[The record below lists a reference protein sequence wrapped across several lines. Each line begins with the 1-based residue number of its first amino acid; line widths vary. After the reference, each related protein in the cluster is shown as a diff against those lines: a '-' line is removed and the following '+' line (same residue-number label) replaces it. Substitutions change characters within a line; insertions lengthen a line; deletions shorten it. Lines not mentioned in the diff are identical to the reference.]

1 MARRTRSHG
10 SSTSEG
16 TSGAHPTLTQS
27 WPAATREAFEAL
39 LLPALDR
46 AYATARRLTRNDA
59 DAEDL
64 VQEAVLLAWRG
75 FGTFEAGSNFRAW
88 FLRIL
93 MNAFLSSKR
102 KHRAED
108 SAVSLDDV
116 PNAFVQR
123 RAHEMV
129 RGDEAPEGLT
139 ASDVA
144 LGTMDKL
151 EREQVE
157 TAIDALPDDFRVAA
171 TLYFLQDQSYQDIA
185 DLLHIPIGTVRSRL
199 HRGRAL
205 LQQRLWQ
212 IALDHGLVPRRGARA

>member
-1 MARRTRSHG
+1 M
-10 SSTSEG
+10 
-16 TSGAHPTLTQS
+16 PV
-27 WPAATREAFEAL
+27 
-39 LLPALDR
+39 LDR

-64 VQEAVLLAWRG
+64 VQDAALLAYRG
-75 FGTFEAGSNFRAW
+75 FGTFERGSNFRAW

-108 SAVSLDDV
+108 SAVSLDEV

-123 RAHEMV
+123 KAHELV
-129 RGDEAPEGLT
+129 RGAATPEGLT
-139 ASDVA
+139 AADVA
-144 LGTMDKL
+144 LGAMDKL
-151 EREQVE
+151 EHEQVE
-157 TAIDALPDDFRVAA
+157 AAIDALPEDFRVVA
-171 TLYFLQDQSYQDIA
+171 TLYFLQDQSYQEIA

-205 LQQRLWQ
+205 LQRTLWTV
-212 IALDHGLVPRRGARA
+212 ALDHGLVPLKGGTA